1 MTTQTLQTRLLAA
14 LESHGCTLV
23 AQSRK
28 YWKVS
33 GNVGTGYFF
42 FLGFAGGLL
51 GNLASSLLGLPG
63 GVIAGLASAIQ
74 AVALAP
80 SNDSATASAV
90 WSVFQGC
97 ATNAVAYLTP
107 ADQVDD
113 PVLGWAPTIAAQA
126 DQTAGLGALA
136 AWGDTLVTPANAIQA
151 TQMQVLQSLVQG
163 AAVAAV
169 LSVYAQIA
177 WPNAQAAT
185 AARDQA
191 VALVDSQLALTA
203 ALGQD
208 DLYRAWQA
216 IGMMAVQDLVQR
228 AQALPSLLTWRLNAA
243 RPSLVLAYEW
253 YQDAGRSDELEN
265 LNGAVDPMFL
275 PYSGVRLST

>member
-1 MTTQTLQTRLLAA
+1 MLI
-14 LESHGCTLV
+14 
-23 AQSRK
+23 
-28 YWKVS
+28 
-33 GNVGTGYFF
+33 
-42 FLGFAGGLL
+42 GFAGGLL
-51 GNLASSLLGLPG
+51 GNLASGLLGLPG
-63 GVIAGLASAIQ
+63 GVIAGLATAIQ

-97 ATNAVAYLTP
+97 ATNAVTYLTP

-113 PVLGWAPTIAAQA
+113 PVMGLAPAIAAQS
-126 DQTAGLGALA
+126 DRTAGLGALA
-136 AWGDTLVTPANAIQA
+136 AWGDSLVTPVNATQA
-151 TQMQVLQSLVQG
+151 TQQQVVQSLAQG

-177 WPNAQAAT
+177 WPNAQAAS
-185 AARDQA
+185 AARDQV

-216 IGMMAVQDLVQR
+216 IGSLAVQDLIQR
-228 AQALPSLLTWRLNAA
+228 AQALPALLTWRANAA
-243 RPSLVLAYEW
+243 RPSLVLAYQW
-253 YQDAGRSDELEN
+253 YQDAGRSDELED
-265 LNGAVDPMFL
+265 LNAAPDPMFM
-275 PYSGVRLST
+275 PYSGVRLSA